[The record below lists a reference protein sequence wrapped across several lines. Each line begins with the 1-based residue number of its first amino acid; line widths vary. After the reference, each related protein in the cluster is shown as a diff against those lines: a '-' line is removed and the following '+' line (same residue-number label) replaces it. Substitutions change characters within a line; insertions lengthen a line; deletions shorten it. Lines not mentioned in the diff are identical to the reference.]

1 MNFNQGII
9 DAYEHIGMP
18 RIRKESFKAENGAFE
33 MKPVAKQIIDVAA
46 SDIPK
51 LKEFFS
57 DFNKL
62 TYDACKP
69 EDGKDITFDH
79 VYNNAECNL
88 VAGKFFFSKQQ
99 VVRMKYCE
107 ESGEPMK
114 LAVYGCKKAGKGV
127 PSFISKAFCPDL
139 RGSRKAVIPDA
150 EEVVVPMFAEDAQ
163 PVENGPYTFYPV
175 NLPYSFYKDIYVPEK
190 LYEYDMG
197 AKKTTLCY
205 LDTKRD
211 TAEINSIVKSF
222 VDSKIPPVAMAL
234 RDNCI
239 VGVEYDWPLILS
251 KHYKLPY
258 LPALVTI
265 PLVHMDYEC
274 MYEKKADRDAFNE
287 AFAPYCVMP

>member
-1 MNFNQGII
+1 MNFSQGII

-33 MKPVAKQIIDVAA
+33 MKPVAKQVIDVAA
-46 SDIPK
+46 SDIPQ
-51 LKEFFS
+51 LREFFS
-57 DFNKL
+57 EFNKV
-62 TYDACKP
+62 TYEACKP

-88 VAGKFFFSKQQ
+88 ATGKFFFSEPQ
-99 VVRMKYCE
+99 VIRMKYCE

-114 LAVYGCKKAGKGV
+114 LAMYGYKKAGKDTLA
-127 PSFISKAFCPDL
+127 FISKAFKPDF
-139 RGSRKAVIPDA
+139 RGSRKVVIPDA
-150 EEVVVPMFAEDAQ
+150 EEIVVPMFAVDAQ

-175 NLPYSFYKDIYVPEK
+175 NLPYSYYKDIYVPEK
-190 LYEYDMG
+190 LYEYDMDE
-197 AKKTTLCY
+197 KKTTFCF
-205 LDTKRD
+205 LDTKED
-211 TAEINSIVKSF
+211 AVEISSAVDEF
-222 VDSKIPPVAMAL
+222 VNGKIPPVAMAL

-239 VGVEYDWPLILS
+239 VGVEYDVPLILA

-274 MYEKKADRDAFNE
+274 MYHKKVDKDAFNE
-287 AFAPYCVMP
+287 AFAPYFVMP